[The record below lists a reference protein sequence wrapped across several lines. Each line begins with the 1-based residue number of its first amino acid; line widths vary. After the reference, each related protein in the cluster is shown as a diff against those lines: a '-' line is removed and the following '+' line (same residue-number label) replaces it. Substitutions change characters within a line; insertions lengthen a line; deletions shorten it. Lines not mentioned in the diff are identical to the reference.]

1 MSANKLTSSE
11 RVLVRYN
18 MKESLEH
25 FGYEFSDETINKAI
39 DVLLE
44 RGYNLE
50 IWTFSDWYNFSEEI
64 GDFEGDLFE
73 LINSTYEDLEKEDSE
88 EEDSEE
94 D

>member
-1 MSANKLTSSE
+1 MSANKLTNSE

-25 FGYEFSDETINKAI
+25 FWYEFSDETINKAI

-50 IWTFSDWYNFSEEI
+50 SWTFSDWYNFSKEI
-64 GDFEGDLFE
+64 GEFEGDLFE

-88 EEDSEE
+88 EED
-94 D
+94 

>member
-1 MSANKLTSSE
+1 MSANKLTNSE

-50 IWTFSDWYNFSEEI
+50 IWTFSNWYGFSEEI
-64 GDFEGDLFE
+64 DNFEGDLFE
-73 LINSTYEDLEKEDSE
+73 LINSNYESE
-88 EEDSEE
+88 IEEDSEE
-94 D
+94 DA

>member
-1 MSANKLTSSE
+1 MSANKLTNSE

-50 IWTFSDWYNFSEEI
+50 IWTFSNWYSFSEEI
-64 GDFEGDLFE
+64 DNFEGDLFE
-73 LINSTYEDLEKEDSE
+73 LINSTYESE
-88 EEDSEE
+88 IEEDSEE
-94 D
+94 DD